1 MSTPT
6 RPSAIEQAK
15 KMFNRIVD
23 LKINRAPLPI
33 NKQRIYPV
41 ATLGDGII
49 LLSDGTTKIAPVY
62 KEKEKLVQKDEN
74 IIGQTNSVGELVEN
88 APLRMA
94 IPVEQLG
101 KGEDRMFAFVNYL
114 GKLLQPQM
122 AQSPEMGLPAML
134 PAIET
139 DQKFQVP
146 FALANLPSLTPAPQ
160 EVVESKDF
168 FQRFIR
174 NAQNV
179 QDELRKDF
187 LVQQGEKEAYATSV
201 DAIRRLPLIR
211 GYTETYRLPTTQNA
225 GYAQIGT
232 GVNAFNQRI

>member
-1 MSTPT
+1 
-6 RPSAIEQAK
+6 
-15 KMFNRIVD
+15 MFNRIVD
-23 LKINRAPLPI
+23 LKINQAPLPI

-49 LLSDGTTKIAPVY
+49 LLSDGTTKIAPIY
-62 KEKEKLVQKDEN
+62 KEKEKLVQQQEN
-74 IIGQTNSVGELVEN
+74 VAGQPNQVQQLVQD
-88 APLRMA
+88 ASLRMA

-101 KGEDRMFAFVNYL
+101 KGEDKTFSFVSYL
-114 GKLLQPQM
+114 AKLLQPQM

-134 PAIET
+134 PALEAE
-139 DQKFQVP
+139 QKFQVP

-160 EVVESKDF
+160 NVVEGKDF
-168 FQRFIR
+168 FQRFIN

-187 LVQQGEKEAYATSV
+187 LAQQGEKEAYATSV

-211 GYTETYRLPTTQNA
+211 GYTEAYRLPTTQNA